1 MLLAPS
7 APGEDTPF
15 ERNEGMRRDWQD
27 APSVL
32 RTPVLSVCKWDER
45 HCAKAGSVEGGLHP
59 EAFGG
64 AKEGLT

>member
-1 MLLAPS
+1 
-7 APGEDTPF
+7 
-15 ERNEGMRRDWQD
+15 MRRDWPD

-32 RTPVLSVCKWDER
+32 RTPVLSVRKWDER
-45 HCAKAGSVEGGLHP
+45 HCAKAGKQAGSVEGGLHP